1 MYENLP
7 FRDLP
12 RESRQYMQA
21 FLARNLLA
29 SHGHGVHSI
38 PTELAYRDMR
48 VKIWWLGIGATLL
61 SLLLLAGLTGC
72 GSSENVRAGN
82 VQGQETA
89 ATTVG
94 VTSITRKPIF
104 RQLTLSSE
112 LVPFQEIDVFAK
124 EAGYVKAPILVDYG
138 SRVKAGQLMAT
149 LEIPELEAQ
158 IQQDA
163 AAVKSAGDQVMRA
176 QNEITSL
183 ESVQKVYHLAYTRLK
198 GVSDSRP
205 GLVAQ
210 QELDAAQ
217 GKDLEYESQI
227 EVAKAS
233 MAAAQ
238 GQLDAAK
245 AKQQHDQVLFDYSR
259 ITAPFDGVV
268 TQRYANVGTL
278 MQAGT
283 SSATNVLPLVR
294 LSEDDLFRLVIP
306 VPESYVKYIR
316 IGDPVEVRVPSLDKV
331 FPGKVTRFST
341 DVAMETRTM
350 HTEVDVSNPSHVLIP
365 GVYAEATLDLERKND
380 ALVVP
385 LQAVNQNGSGTTVY
399 LVDTSNHLAERQVRL
414 GLQTPSEA
422 EVLEGLNDG
431 EKVVVSDRSGLK
443 TGMLVKPQI
452 VEQVQMPADN
462 Q

>member
-1 MYENLP
+1 M
-7 FRDLP
+7 DL
-12 RESRQYMQA
+12 A
-21 FLARNLLA
+21 
-29 SHGHGVHSI
+29 HGGV
-38 PTELAYRDMR
+38 R
-48 VKIWWLGIGATLL
+48 VKISWLGLGVVL
-61 SLLLLAGLTGC
+61 SSVFLLAGLSGC
-72 GSSENVRAGN
+72 SSSENVRAGN
-82 VQGQETA
+82 LQTQDA
-89 ATTVG
+89 AVTTVG
-94 VTSITRKPIF
+94 VSSIKHKPIF

-124 EAGYVKAPILVDYG
+124 ESGYIKGPILVDYG

-163 AAVKSAGDQVMRA
+163 SAVQSASDQVMRA

-217 GKDLEYESQI
+217 GKDLEFAAQI

-233 MAAAQ
+233 MASAQ
-238 GQLDAAK
+238 GLLDAAK
-245 AKQQHDQVLFDYSR
+245 AKQQHDQVLFDYSK
-259 ITAPFDGVV
+259 ITAPFAGVV
-268 TQRYANVGTL
+268 TQRYANEGTL

-283 SSATNVLPLVR
+283 SSSTNVLPLVR
-294 LSEDDLFRLVIP
+294 LSEDDLFRLQIP

-316 IGDPVEVRVPSLDKV
+316 IGDPVQVRVPSLDQS
-331 FPGKVTRFST
+331 FPGKVARFST
-341 DVAMETRTM
+341 DVAEETRTM
-350 HTEVDVSNPSHVLIP
+350 HTEVDVPNPTHVLIP
-365 GVYAEATLDLERKND
+365 GVYAEATLDLDRRND

-385 LQAVNQNGSGTTVY
+385 LEAVNQNGSETTVF
-399 LVDTSNHLAERQVRL
+399 LVDASNHLAERSIKL
-414 GLQTPSEA
+414 GLQTPSDA
-422 EVLEGLNDG
+422 EVLEGLSGGD
-431 EKVVVSDRSGLK
+431 KVVVSDRSGLK
-443 TGMLVKPQI
+443 TGMLVKPQV
-452 VEQVQMPADN
+452 VEQVQMPADT